1 MVSLEKNTQAKSKLI
16 IRISETILLVLIALS
31 FFILLSLAS
40 YHKTDPAWSVKSSHS
55 IANLAG
61 AYGAYTADLVLSFF
75 GFFGYVFPFVLI
87 GLVWALITGN
97 KKENQSIS
105 IKSKAYKIDWLM
117 VLVKIAGCCLVLLS
131 GSGLADVFFKAYS
144 SYVPQGAGGIIG
156 SIFRLSLFP
165 KFSIFGSI
173 LILIAVLMIG
183 VTLVS
188 GLSWV
193 SVFKWSLVAIG
204 SCFKKAALGLKNV
217 FSSDSN
223 KIAIST
229 NPSSISLA
237 KTKHTKPTGS
247 ARSINNNKVNSSGSW
262 FRNIFKALKIKALTQ
277 KSSYANFDN
286 KNIFPKTNSNK
297 LDLSLDDLLK
307 NKSKTT
313 SKSVSA
319 NVSVKESIKNSV
331 FSSKTKAKV
340 FKSMPRYDLLDKA
353 DIPVEQMTDSQLQ
366 ELATLLEQKLADFR
380 IDAKVVGVCPGP
392 VVTRFECQLAPGVKV
407 SKLAGLSKDI
417 ARSLSAFSVRIVEVI
432 PGKPYVGIE
441 LPNKSRQ
448 IVRLRD
454 VLESDA
460 FKNNLSPLTL
470 ALGKDISG
478 QASVTDLA
486 KMPHLLVAG
495 TTGSGKS
502 VGINAMIISL
512 LYKCTPENL
521 RMIMIDPKMLE
532 LSAYEGIPHL
542 LTPVVT
548 QMNEAANSLRWCVK
562 EMDRRYYLM
571 SLLGVRNLASMN
583 EKIKQAK
590 ASAAPIKD
598 PINPEQ
604 DLETCP
610 FIVVIVDEFAD
621 LMMTVGKKVEDL
633 IARIAQKARAAG
645 IHLILATQR
654 PSVDVITG
662 LIKANIPTRIAFQVS
677 SKIDSRTIL
686 DQQGAESLLG
696 NGDMLFL
703 PPGVGVPTRVHG
715 AFVADNEVHQVAED
729 WRKRG
734 SPEYIDE
741 IIKTYDPDEKGGN
754 GSSDSESDP
763 MYDEAVSIV
772 IETQRASISG
782 IQRRLKIGYNRA
794 ARLIE
799 QMEEAGL
806 VGPMGQSGLREVLV
820 NKQE

>member
-1 MVSLEKNTQAKSKLI
+1 MVSLEKNSQDKSKLI
-16 IRISETILLVLIALS
+16 IRISEAVLLILLALS
-31 FFILLSLAS
+31 FFILLSLFS

-75 GFFGYVFPFVLI
+75 GFFGYIFPLVLI

-97 KKENQSIS
+97 KKENQTVS
-105 IKSKAYKIDWLM
+105 IKSKSYKIDWIM
-117 VLVKIAGCCLVLLS
+117 VLVKVAGCCLVLLS
-131 GSGLADVFFKAYS
+131 GSGLADVFFRTYS
-144 SYVPQGAGGIIG
+144 SYVPQGAGGIVG
-156 SIFRLSLFP
+156 SVFRLNLFP
-165 KFSIFGSI
+165 KFSILGSI
-173 LILIAVLMIG
+173 LILISVLMIG
-183 VTLVS
+183 ITLVS

-193 SVFKWSLVAIG
+193 GVFKWSLLATG
-204 SCFKKAALGLKNV
+204 SCFKKSALGLRKL
-217 FSSDSN
+217 FSSNPKSMGSL
-223 KIAIST
+223 KVSIPKKPFA
-229 NPSSISLA
+229 PSSVQAKATNNAKAKISSSWFKKCAKLF
-237 KTKHTKPTGS
+237 KTKDSEQRLHPASFGDVNKPIFNQS
-247 ARSINNNKVNSSGSW
+247 KNKASQ
-262 FRNIFKALKIKALTQ
+262 F
-277 KSSYANFDN
+277 
-286 KNIFPKTNSNK
+286 
-297 LDLSLDDLLK
+297 DLSLEDLLK
-307 NKSKTT
+307 SNTKPASTRSIKE
-313 SKSVSA
+313 
-319 NVSVKESIKNSV
+319 SVKSSV
-331 FSSKTKAKV
+331 FSSKSKAKV
-340 FKSMPRYDLLDKA
+340 FKSMPRYDLLDKV
-353 DIPVEQMTDSQLQ
+353 DIPAEQMTDSQLQ
-366 ELATLLEQKLADFR
+366 ELASLLEQKLADFR

-441 LPNKSRQ
+441 LPNNSRQ

-454 VLESDA
+454 VLESDV
-460 FKNNLSPLTL
+460 FKKSESPLTI

-478 QASVTDLA
+478 QASVADLT

-512 LYKCTPENL
+512 LYKCTPEQL

-590 ASAAPIKD
+590 ASGTPLKD

-604 DLETCP
+604 DLEACP

-621 LMMTVGKKVEDL
+621 MMMTVGKKVEDL

-703 PPGVGVPTRVHG
+703 PPGIGVPTRVHG
-715 AFVADNEVHQVAED
+715 AFVADNEVHQVVKDWKSRAE
-729 WRKRG
+729 
-734 SPEYIDE
+734 PEYIDE
-741 IIKTYDPDEKGGN
+741 IVKTYDPEEKGAN
-754 GSSDSESDP
+754 GSGDAESDP

-782 IQRRLKIGYNRA
+782 IQRRLKVGYNRA

-820 NKQE
+820 NRQE

>member
-1 MVSLEKNTQAKSKLI
+1 
-16 IRISETILLVLIALS
+16 
-31 FFILLSLAS
+31 
-40 YHKTDPAWSVKSSHS
+40 
-55 IANLAG
+55 
-61 AYGAYTADLVLSFF
+61 
-75 GFFGYVFPFVLI
+75 
-87 GLVWALITGN
+87 
-97 KKENQSIS
+97 
-105 IKSKAYKIDWLM
+105 
-117 VLVKIAGCCLVLLS
+117 
-131 GSGLADVFFKAYS
+131 
-144 SYVPQGAGGIIG
+144 
-156 SIFRLSLFP
+156 
-165 KFSIFGSI
+165 
-173 LILIAVLMIG
+173 
-183 VTLVS
+183 
-188 GLSWV
+188 
-193 SVFKWSLVAIG
+193 
-204 SCFKKAALGLKNV
+204 
-217 FSSDSN
+217 
-223 KIAIST
+223 
-229 NPSSISLA
+229 
-237 KTKHTKPTGS
+237 
-247 ARSINNNKVNSSGSW
+247 
-262 FRNIFKALKIKALTQ
+262 
-277 KSSYANFDN
+277 
-286 KNIFPKTNSNK
+286 
-297 LDLSLDDLLK
+297 
-307 NKSKTT
+307 
-313 SKSVSA
+313 
-319 NVSVKESIKNSV
+319 
-331 FSSKTKAKV
+331 
-340 FKSMPRYDLLDKA
+340 
-353 DIPVEQMTDSQLQ
+353 
-366 ELATLLEQKLADFR
+366 
-380 IDAKVVGVCPGP
+380 
-392 VVTRFECQLAPGVKV
+392 
-407 SKLAGLSKDI
+407 
-417 ARSLSAFSVRIVEVI
+417 
-432 PGKPYVGIE
+432 
-441 LPNKSRQ
+441 
-448 IVRLRD
+448 
-454 VLESDA
+454 
-460 FKNNLSPLTL
+460 
-470 ALGKDISG
+470 
-478 QASVTDLA
+478 
-486 KMPHLLVAG
+486 MPHLLVAG

-512 LYKCTPENL
+512 LYKCTPEDL

-532 LSAYEGIPHL
+532 LSVYEGIPHL

-590 ASAAPIKD
+590 ASGTPIKD

-621 LMMTVGKKVEDL
+621 MIMTVGKKVEDL

-741 IIKTYDPDEKGGN
+741 IIKTYDPDDKSSN
-754 GSSDSESDP
+754 GSGDSESDP

-806 VGPMGQSGLREVLV
+806 VGPMAQSGLREVLV